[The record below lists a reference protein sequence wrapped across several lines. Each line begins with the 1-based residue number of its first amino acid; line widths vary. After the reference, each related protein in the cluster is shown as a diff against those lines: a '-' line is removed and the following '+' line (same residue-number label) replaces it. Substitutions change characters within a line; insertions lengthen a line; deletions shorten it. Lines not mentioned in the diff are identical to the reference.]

1 MEFDELL
8 ADNPFFIKLQNIH
21 NILLDTAALE
31 NWIICIPRKI
41 FINSASLNSH
51 EFLLSHIL
59 IPYEDCPKTHFTS
72 LNGDQ
77 VILDG
82 KNIKLK
88 AGPKKI
94 ETEILFEEVFYSK
107 EMLKYKIYCI
117 GSPLNLEFI
126 DLINIS
132 EATPTTI
139 VKNLTEAYNL
149 ISKHT
154 KSKQIFKKI
163 DFTISNFIQRSQT
176 NNSSSNKLQVN
187 VKLLYDYCL
196 NILLRRK
203 GQQNDTFEK
212 MNLKIALEYYLFERI
227 YEKVFDDICIRNSED
242 NVKFNKL
249 LRKLD
254 AITPTDLNIAPDL
267 LDNFG
272 LMKSELNKLESTK
285 TALDKLNCIKNAIDV
300 VSKRFNNKTMTSLD
314 EILPIFVYTIIKSG
328 RYDWMNQ
335 LKFIKDY
342 DMALVLEQEHCGM
355 SYIATTFEAVLFY
368 IQTNDNLK
376 ISDDIFLKT
385 DKKNVDSISSKE
397 DYLHCLFQ
405 YILENNEI
413 DLVKLIK
420 VNYST
425 FFITNDVEIEFFMCH
440 PLCSCLKC
448 QLKVVEM
455 EPNVNLRSENGIT
468 LLHVAAFYGE
478 PKMISILLNLNA
490 NVNAINNDDNCTPLH
505 FAAAKGHQHVL
516 FLLLH
521 GKSDI
526 NAKTSR
532 NQTPLHL
539 AAMNGHECCVKALL
553 YFAEHIKEKINLN
566 VQDYNGNTALHYSA
580 QNGFDDITECLLEYT
595 AKVNVTNN
603 IGKTATDYAL
613 TSKLRNFLE
622 STARYQF
629 EEELP
634 VNENDYVFI
643 SNEDLADIEN

>member
-41 FINSASLNSH
+41 FINAESLNSH

-77 VILDG
+77 VMIDG
-82 KNIKLK
+82 IKIKLK
-88 AGPKKI
+88 AGSTKI
-94 ETEILFEEVFYSK
+94 ETEILFEEIFYSK

-117 GSPLNLEFI
+117 GTPLNLEFV
-126 DLINIS
+126 DHKNIS
-132 EATPTTI
+132 QATPTTI
-139 VKNLTEAYNL
+139 VKNLAEAYNL

-154 KSKQIFKKI
+154 KSKQIFRKI
-163 DFTISNFIQRSQT
+163 DFTISNFMQRSQT
-176 NNSSSNKLQVN
+176 NNSSSKLQVN

-196 NILLRRK
+196 NILIRRK
-203 GQQNDTFEK
+203 GQKTDTFEK
-212 MNLKIALEYYLFERI
+212 MNLKIALEYYLFETI
-227 YEKVFDDICIRNSED
+227 YDKVFDDISIRNSEE

-249 LRKLD
+249 LRKLE
-254 AITPTDLNIAPDL
+254 AITPADLNIAPDL
-267 LDNFG
+267 LENCG
-272 LMKSELNKLESTK
+272 LMKNELNKLETAK
-285 TALDKLNCIKNAIDV
+285 TSLDKLNCIKNAIDA
-300 VSKRFNNKTMTSLD
+300 VSKRYNNKKMTTLD

-335 LKFIKDY
+335 IKFIKDY

-355 SYIATTFEAVLFY
+355 SYLATTFEAVLFY

-376 ISDDIFLKT
+376 ISDDIVVRT
-385 DKKNVDSISSKE
+385 DKKCIDSISSKE

-405 YILENNEI
+405 YVLENNEI

-425 FFITNDVEIEFFMCH
+425 ILITNDVETDFFMCH

-448 QLKVVEM
+448 QLKIVQM
-455 EPNVNLRSENGIT
+455 EPNVNLRSEKGLT

-490 NVNAINNDDNCTPLH
+490 NVNAINNDDECTPLH
-505 FAAAKGHQHVL
+505 FAAARGHQHVL

-526 NAKTSR
+526 NAKTSK

-553 YFAEHIKEKINLN
+553 YFAEHVKEKINLN
-566 VQDYNGNTALHYSA
+566 VQDYNGNTPLHYSA
-580 QNGFDDITECLLEYT
+580 QNGFDDITESLLEYT

-603 IGKTATDYAL
+603 IGKTPIDYAF
-613 TSKLRNFLE
+613 TTKLRSFLE

-629 EEELP
+629 EELP
-634 VNENDYVFI
+634 VNENEYVFI
-643 SNEDLADIEN
+643 SNEDLADIDTVQ

>member
-21 NILLDTAALE
+21 NILLETAALE

-41 FINSASLNSH
+41 FINSESLNSH

-77 VILDG
+77 VMIDG
-82 KNIKLK
+82 KKIKLK
-88 AGPKKI
+88 TGSTKI
-94 ETEILFEEVFYSK
+94 ETEILFEEIFYSK

-117 GSPLNLEFI
+117 GTPLNLEFI
-126 DLINIS
+126 DHKNITQ
-132 EATPTTI
+132 ATPTTI
-139 VKNLTEAYNL
+139 VKNLAEAYNL

-154 KSKQIFKKI
+154 KSKQIYKKI
-163 DFTISNFIQRSQT
+163 DFTISNFMQRSQT
-176 NNSSSNKLQVN
+176 NNSSKLHVN
-187 VKLLYDYCL
+187 VKLLYEYCL
-196 NILLRRK
+196 NILLRRRGPK
-203 GQQNDTFEK
+203 TDTFEK
-212 MNLKIALEYYLFERI
+212 MNMKIALEYYLFETI
-227 YEKVFDDICIRNSED
+227 YDKVFDDISIRNSEE

-249 LRKLD
+249 LRKLE
-254 AITPTDLNIAPDL
+254 AITPADLNIAPDL
-267 LDNFG
+267 LENCG
-272 LMKSELNKLESTK
+272 LMKSELNRLDTAK
-285 TALDKLNCIKNAIDV
+285 TSLDKLNCIKNAIDA
-300 VSKRFNNKTMTSLD
+300 VSKRSNNKKLTTLD

-335 LKFIKDY
+335 MKFIKDY

-355 SYIATTFEAVLFY
+355 SYLATTFEAVLYY

-376 ISDDIFLKT
+376 ISDDIVVRT
-385 DKKNVDSISSKE
+385 DKKSIDSISSKE
-397 DYLHCLFQ
+397 EYLHCLFQ
-405 YILENNEI
+405 YVLENNEI

-425 FFITNDVEIEFFMCH
+425 FLITNDVEMDFFMCH

-448 QLKVVEM
+448 QLKVVQM
-455 EPNVNLRSENGIT
+455 EPNVNLRTETGLT
-468 LLHVAAFYGE
+468 LLHVAAYYGE

-490 NVNAINNDDNCTPLH
+490 NVNAINDDDECTPLH
-505 FAAAKGHQHVL
+505 FAAARGHQHVL

-526 NAKTSR
+526 NAKTSK

-553 YFAEHIKEKINLN
+553 YFAEHVKEKINLN
-566 VQDYNGNTALHYSA
+566 VQDYNGNTPLHYSA
-580 QNGFDDITECLLEYT
+580 QNGFDDITESLLEYT

-603 IGKTATDYAL
+603 IGKTPIDYAL

-629 EEELP
+629 EELP
-634 VNENDYVFI
+634 VNENEYVFI
-643 SNEDLADIEN
+643 SNDDLADIEAVQ